1 MSLITYL
8 TRVHFADR
16 VLEDALESELALLG
30 ASRPL
35 VVADGPEALDRLMLS
50 LPRGTRAAA
59 AFVPPSGPAREA
71 DCAAAALTLAAEGCD
86 CVIAV
91 GGAGAIDAGKIAGLA
106 GAGAGI
112 AALLAGAGGAGG
124 AGGGRA
130 RPVIAVPTTADSG
143 AGVRAAV
150 RVLTAAGR
158 HHWLR
163 DRRLVPAAALCDPTL
178 AAADTPAATA
188 AAGLDALT
196 HCLETF
202 LGNAFN
208 PPADGIALEGLRRA
222 GRHLEP
228 AVADGTDLGARREL
242 LAAALNGALADQKGL
257 GGVHALAHA
266 LEEAR
271 GAAAPR
277 HGSLHAALLPPV
289 LAFNAPAG
297 RERFAAVAAAL
308 GLAPGADLPE
318 ALLRLA
324 ERLPLPARLGPLGL
338 DGAQLDR
345 VARRAEADPANL
357 TNPRLASAADYRAML
372 EAAL

>member
-16 VLEDALESELALLG
+16 VLEDALESEMALLG
-30 ASRPL
+30 ARRPL
-35 VVADGPEALDRLMLS
+35 VVADGADALDRLMLS
-50 LPRGTRAAA
+50 LPRGARAEAAFVAAAGPVREHEAAA
-59 AFVPPSGPAREA
+59 A
-71 DCAAAALTLAAEGCD
+71 AAAAAGCD

-91 GGAGAIDAGKIAGLA
+91 GGAAAIDAGKLAGLA
-106 GAGAGI
+106 AAGAAV
-112 AALLAGAGGAGG
+112 AALVAGEGLRGAGGRG
-124 AGGGRA
+124 AGL
-130 RPVIAVPTTADSG
+130 PVIAVPTTADSG

-150 RVLTAAGR
+150 RVLSAAGR
-158 HHWLR
+158 HVWLR

-178 AAADTPAATA
+178 GVAEGPQATA

-196 HCLETF
+196 HCLETY

-222 GRHLEP
+222 WAHLER
-228 AVADGTDLGARREL
+228 AVADGADLVARREL

-271 GAAAPR
+271 GIAAPR

-297 RERFAAVAAAL
+297 RERFAAVAEAL
-308 GLAPGADLPE
+308 RLPPGADLPE
-318 ALLRLA
+318 AILRLTG
-324 ERLPLPARLGPLGL
+324 RLPLPSRLGPLGL
-338 DGAQLDR
+338 DGPLLDR
-345 VARRAEADPANL
+345 VARRAEADPANR
-357 TNPRLASAADYRAML
+357 TNPRLASAEDYRAML